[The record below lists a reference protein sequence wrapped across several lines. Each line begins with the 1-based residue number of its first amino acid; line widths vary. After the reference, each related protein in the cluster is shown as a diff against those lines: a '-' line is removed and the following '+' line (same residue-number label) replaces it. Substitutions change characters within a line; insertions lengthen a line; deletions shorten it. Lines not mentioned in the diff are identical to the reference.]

1 MTAQELLAAL
11 SGAGASLS
19 ARDGK
24 LKFDGPAE
32 LLQLHKE
39 AIAALRPQLLELLAP
54 PCCCETVGGWLYR
67 CEQHQN
73 TPTGKVLVEPAPPGD
88 EFTDLV
94 EKAVALFGG
103 RALGG
108 RP

>member
-54 PCCCETVGGWLYR
+54 PCCCETVGGWLYLR
-67 CEQHQN
+67 GCTLPEGLALPQ
-73 TPTGKVLVEPAPPGD
+73 TVGGWLYLWGCTLPEGLVLPQTV
-88 EFTDLV
+88 
-94 EKAVALFGG
+94 GG
-103 RALGG
+103 RIY
-108 RP
+108 R